1 MKKTINTLLG
11 VLTGIVN
18 ILVGA
23 CGGIVAI
30 EALKLKSID
39 QTKAHATAI
48 AVILP
53 LTVISAAGYLL
64 KGQVTL
70 ADCRVF
76 IIPGLVGSVIGSWL
90 LPKIPKKLLSKIF
103 SAFMIYAGVRMLMK

>member
-1 MKKTINTLLG
+1 MKKALHALLG
-11 VLTGIVN
+11 ILTGIVN

-30 EALKLKSID
+30 EALKLRGVD

-53 LTVISAAGYLL
+53 LTLISAVGYLL
-64 KGQVTL
+64 KGRVSL
-70 ADCRVF
+70 GDCGVY
-76 IIPGLVGSVIGSWL
+76 ILPGLVGAVIGSWL
-90 LPKIPKKLLSKIF
+90 LPKIPSKLLGKFF